1 MTNKISSFQIK
12 VLMLDNSLGVA
23 IEQIT
28 NQRAIPLTPYFF
40 WPRNDAWELLRI
52 EINSK
57 IWISDKDKALILNN
71 ITNIFNI
78 WQKNGKSA
86 VILSF
91 QKQTDDF
98 HFVAMI

>member
-1 MTNKISSFQIK
+1 
-12 VLMLDNSLGVA
+12 MLENSLGVA

-28 NQRAIPLTPYFF
+28 NQRAIPITPYFF

-57 IWISDKDKALILNN
+57 IWISEKDKALILNN
-71 ITNIFNI
+71 ITNIFNV

-86 VILSF
+86 VILNF
-91 QKQTDDF
+91 QKQTDEF
-98 HFVAMI
+98 HFVATI